1 MWPQGYALVQALSA
15 AGGTLLSEVS
25 SVPKCL
31 NEALKPQEHSKE
43 NKPWN
48 EDSSLLNMRYVQGN
62 LPIKIYQS
70 ITTQFRKENRT
81 KLPLGIFLELASF
94 SFPDIGWLLSDH
106 SSSSSGTTWLKGRDS
121 ELPLYRQTSVPN
133 HCNKLNINGVTWNF
147 WFPIA

>member
-15 AGGTLLSEVS
+15 GGGTLLSEVS

-62 LPIKIYQS
+62 LPLRYIKS
-70 ITTQFRKENRT
+70 SWPNLGT

-94 SFPDIGWLLSDH
+94 SFPDIEWLLSDH
-106 SSSSSGTTWLKGRDS
+106 SSSSSGTVWLKGRDS
-121 ELPLYRQTSVPN
+121 ELPLYRQTSLSN
-133 HCNKLNINGVTWNF
+133 HCNKMNINGVTWNF
-147 WFPIA
+147 WFPTA